1 MSARTTWPVSLRIPC
16 GKHNAKVIRLLRT
29 VTPSPVGEIN
39 EAIGEGEPL
48 HVCNLFG
55 LSHEEDEK
63 KLLSLLS
70 ELEALGLVPELFI
83 SGHLETKQYLLNVLQ
98 THHEIAYDVAMET
111 ELEIG
116 EPSEEA
122 KAWAT
127 GKFRYPK

>member
-1 MSARTTWPVSLRIPC
+1 M
-16 GKHNAKVIRLLRT
+16 LRT

-70 ELEALGLVPELFI
+70 ELEALGLAPELFI